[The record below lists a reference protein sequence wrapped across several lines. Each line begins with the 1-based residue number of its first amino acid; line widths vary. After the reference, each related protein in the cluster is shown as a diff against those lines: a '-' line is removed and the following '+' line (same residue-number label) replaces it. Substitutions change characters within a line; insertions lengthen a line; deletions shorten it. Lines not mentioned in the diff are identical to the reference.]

1 MNYREKL
8 QQEGYVVIPQVLSS
22 DQVATL
28 RGTYTRS
35 LAQTQQSTLLP
46 TAFLQFSDMINA
58 LFEPRAVNAIKEIFQ
73 SDFSLLP
80 NFTVRE
86 SVYIPWHNDAYFL
99 PEEVI
104 EPSASPEFLQCA
116 YYLQDNDPV
125 AGGGITLLPGS
136 HKLSKDEVK
145 LRLADPVAYER
156 TVMSKAGDLVIWDNR
171 VTHRSSAPDETPVAT
186 KLAIQWTVSAS
197 TKHNASYITY
207 LRARAERS
215 LHVSDYL
222 PNSPKPYFAD
232 MPNVRYPSSFS
243 QDAVLKMTRESIAF
257 IEI

>member
-1 MNYREKL
+1 MNFREKL
-8 QQEGYVVIPQVLSS
+8 ERDGYVVIPGVLCSEQVEK
-22 DQVATL
+22 L
-28 RGTYTRS
+28 RKTYVHS
-35 LAQTQQSTLLP
+35 LAETEQSTLLP
-46 TAFLQFSDMINA
+46 TAFLQFSDMVNA
-58 LFEPRAVNAIKEIFQ
+58 LLHPGAIQAIKDIFQ

-99 PEEVI
+99 PDEVI
-104 EPSASPEFLQCA
+104 SPSAFPEFLQCA

-125 AGGGITLLPGS
+125 SGGGITLLPGS

-145 LRLADPVAYER
+145 IRLAEPVKFER
-156 TVMSKAGDLVIWDNR
+156 TIMSKAGDLVIWDNR
-171 VTHRSSAPDETPVAT
+171 VTHRSSAPDQTPVET

-243 QDAVLKMTRESIAF
+243 QDAVLKMKGENIKF